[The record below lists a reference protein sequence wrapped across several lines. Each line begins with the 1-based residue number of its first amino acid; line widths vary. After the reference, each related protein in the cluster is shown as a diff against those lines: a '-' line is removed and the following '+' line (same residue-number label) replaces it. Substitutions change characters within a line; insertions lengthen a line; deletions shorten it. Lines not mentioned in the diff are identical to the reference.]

1 MDRTLFDQLKDQA
14 EYKKFNT
21 GETIIRQGSRA
32 DAFYVLLSG
41 IVDVVRITDSG
52 VSHEVSTMSAPA
64 FFGEIGLLEE
74 GRRTATVR
82 AAGAQPVELMAV
94 PQKAFIEFVAASE
107 MMADEVAALIQ
118 KFRIRDSLI
127 AALGHLTSEQVEDIA
142 ALAKIQTFSQGDLII
157 CQGDPAEYFFVLT
170 KGRVEVLHERE
181 DGRTYLINFHEPGEY
196 FGEIGLLQD
205 RPRSATVRVVDSSVE
220 VLAFE
225 RSVLQNL
232 LYDSVETETA
242 IAREIAQ
249 RLSRQAN
256 VQEE

>member
-1 MDRTLFDQLKDQA
+1 MHKTLLEQLKDQA
-14 EYKKFNT
+14 EYGIFNP

-32 DAFYVLLSG
+32 DAFYILLRG
-41 IVDVVRITDSG
+41 LVEIVRITGSG

-64 FFGEIGLLEE
+64 FFGEKGLLEE

-82 AAGAQPVELMAV
+82 AAGSLPVELMVV
-94 PQKAFIEFVAASE
+94 PRKVFMEFVDASE

-118 KFRIRDSLI
+118 KYRISDSLI
-127 AALGHLTSEQVEDIA
+127 TALGQLTSERVEEIA
-142 ALAKIQTFSQGDLII
+142 ALADIQTFSQGDLII
-157 CQGDPAEYFFVLT
+157 CQGDPAENFFVLT

-205 RPRSATVRVVDSSVE
+205 RPRSATVRAVDEGVE

-225 RSVLQNL
+225 RSIFENL
-232 LYDSVETETA
+232 LNDSVEIETA
-242 IAREIAQ
+242 ITREIAH
-249 RLSRQAN
+249 RLSHQAK
-256 VQEE
+256 VQDD

>member
-1 MDRTLFDQLKDQA
+1 MDRTLFDQLKDRA
-14 EYKKFNT
+14 EYRTFNP

-32 DAFYVLLSG
+32 DAFYVLLG
-41 IVDVVRITDSG
+41 GMVDVVRTTDRG
-52 VSHEVSTMSAPA
+52 VSHEISTMSAPA

-82 AAGAQPVELMAV
+82 AAGALPVELMAV
-94 PQKAFIEFVAASE
+94 PQKAFMEFVDASE

-118 KFRIRDSLI
+118 KYRISDSLI
-127 AALGHLTSEQVEDIA
+127 AALGQLTPEQVEDIA
-142 ALAKIQTFSQGDLII
+142 ALATIQTFSQGDLII

-205 RPRSATVRVVDSSVE
+205 RPRSATVRAVDDGVE

-232 LYDSVETETA
+232 LNGSVETEAA

-249 RLSRQAN
+249 RLSRQAKM
-256 VQEE
+256 QDE